1 MNVTEEERTKAQAI
15 AKDILNKFQSD
26 GLTEKE
32 ARLVVNW
39 LDIYLTECIK
49 LNHADVK
56 LNIPS
61 VVCSDEGGVL

>member
-15 AKDILNKFQSD
+15 AKDMLSKFQSD

-39 LDIYLTECIK
+39 LDIYLIECIK
-49 LNHADVK
+49 LNQANVK
-56 LNIPS
+56 LNLPTAFLS
-61 VVCSDEGGVL
+61 EN